1 MIQNSI
7 KKMLSVLLCMVLIAA
22 MALSLAACGSKEEP
36 VAASGSI
43 SYTVITVDLEGK
55 ETKFEITT
63 DKTITVE
70 VTANEKTVVFTVKT
84 DADTVGAALLEHN
97 LIAGDQGDYGLYVK
111 TVNGI
116 TLDWDKDAKYW
127 AFYIGEEYATTGVDM
142 TDAEAGVTYIL
153 KPEG

>member
-36 VAASGSI
+36 AAASGSI

-63 DKTITVE
+63 DK
-70 VTANEKTVVFTVKT
+70 KTV
-84 DADTVGAALLEHN
+84 GEELLAQGI
-97 LIAGDQGDYGLYVK
+97 IAGDQGDYGLYVK

>member
-1 MIQNSI
+1 MRQNSM

-22 MALSLAACGSKEEP
+22 MALSMAACGSKEEP
-36 VAASGSI
+36 AAASGSI

-55 ETKFEITT
+55 ETKFEITS
-63 DKTITVE
+63 DK
-70 VTANEKTVVFTVKT
+70 KTV
-84 DADTVGAALLEHN
+84 GEELLAQGI
-97 LIAGDQGDYGLYVK
+97 IAGDQGDYGLYVK

-142 TDAEAGVTYIL
+142 TDAEAGLTYIL

>member
-63 DKTITVE
+63 DK
-70 VTANEKTVVFTVKT
+70 KTV
-84 DADTVGAALLEHN
+84 GEELLAQGI
-97 LIAGDQGDYGLYVK
+97 IAGDQGDYGLYVK

>member
-1 MIQNSI
+1 
-7 KKMLSVLLCMVLIAA
+7 MLSVLLCMVLIAA

-63 DKTITVE
+63 DK
-70 VTANEKTVVFTVKT
+70 KTV
-84 DADTVGAALLEHN
+84 GEELLAQGI
-97 LIAGDQGDYGLYVK
+97 IAGDQGDYGLYVK

>member
-22 MALSLAACGSKEEP
+22 MALSMAACGSKEEP
-36 VAASGSI
+36 SAASGSI

-63 DKTITVE
+63 DK
-70 VTANEKTVVFTVKT
+70 KTV
-84 DADTVGAALLEHN
+84 GEELLAQGI
-97 LIAGDQGDYGLYVK
+97 IAGDQGDYGLYVK